1 MATVYEKLKKI
12 DGLKQYKR
20 KVDQLAEGNNYVMR
34 TILQLNFDKNID
46 LGFPEGAPPYKQNEE
61 KFKDTDKKVIS
72 NFGAVMQKGDHQWA
86 REKVFI
92 DILEALNYND
102 SELICKCKDKK
113 LEEVFPT
120 ITKELVAEA
129 IPQLKQ
135 IL

>member
-1 MATVYEKLKKI
+1 MATVYERLKKI

-46 LGFPEGAPPYKQNEE
+46 LGFPEGAPPYKQNTE
-61 KFKDTDKKVIS
+61 KFEDTDKKVIS

-120 ITKELVAEA
+120 ITKELVSEA